1 MLQYIARRL
10 LYMIPTLLAIS
21 VLTFLVIQA
30 PPGDYLTTVV
40 AKLEAEGQYIVRAQL
55 DALRN
60 RYGLDESI
68 WVQYWRW
75 IKGIVLNGDFGRSFV
90 YSAPA
95 AGVLTERFGISVL
108 LSVTLRACDRGV
120 AVRIGLYSARHG

>member
-1 MLQYIARRL
+1 MLQYIARRI

-40 AKLEAEGQYIVRAQL
+40 AKLEAEGQYIDRAQL

-75 IKGIVLNGDFGRSFV
+75 I
-90 YSAPA
+90 
-95 AGVLTERFGISVL
+95 TGIS
-108 LSVTLRACDRGV
+108 TLR
-120 AVRIGLYSARHG
+120 